1 MNIATKLTFLRIIIV
16 PFFIFSLEMKTK
28 MGYLFALILFIIA
41 SLTDLYD
48 GIIARKLKQVTDF
61 GKFLDPLADKI
72 LLMSAFVY
80 LPVLPEIKIPAW
92 MIVVILS
99 REFIITG
106 LRTVAAKKGEVIA
119 AQLSGKFKTTF
130 QMITIIYI
138 LTFLVF
144 NAYFSGKVSESLIA
158 ILSKISFYL
167 VLLTTIATFYSG
179 VSYIL
184 KYRRYLDVEK

>member
-16 PFFIFSLEMKTK
+16 PFFIFSLEMRTKT
-28 MGYLFALILFIIA
+28 GYLFALILFIIA

-144 NAYFSGKVSESLIA
+144 NDYFSGKVSESLIA

-179 VSYIL
+179 ISYIL